1 VGGATLIAKQKSL
14 FFNLKLNH
22 MESNWNVLYT
32 RSRCEKKVA
41 ALLSKRGIENYCP
54 LNRVVR
60 KWSDRHKLIY
70 EPLFSSY
77 VFVRP
82 NAEDAYK
89 ISQLTNDIVNF
100 VYWLGKPA
108 IVKESEIDNIKAFLN
123 AYTNIKLEK
132 SDIQINDNVR
142 IISGPLMNRQGSVT
156 LIDNNKV
163 KLAIPSLGYLMTAE
177 TNVSNVSIL
186 NPVYRTDQ
194 LVS

>member
-1 VGGATLIAKQKSL
+1 
-14 FFNLKLNH
+14 
-22 MESNWNVLYT
+22 METNWNVLYT

-41 ALLSKRGIENYCP
+41 ALLSKRGIENFCP

-60 KWSDRHKLIY
+60 KWSDRHKLVF

-82 NAEDAYK
+82 NLEDVFR
-89 ISQLTNDIVNF
+89 ITQITNDIVNF

-108 IVKESEIDNIKAFLN
+108 IVKESEINNIKAFLN
-123 AYTNIKLEK
+123 AYSNVKLEK
-132 SDIQINDNVR
+132 NDIRVSDNVR

-156 LIDNNKV
+156 SINSNKV
-163 KLAIPSLGYLMTAE
+163 RLAIPSLGYLMTAE

-186 NPVYRTDQ
+186 NTVYRTDQ

>member
-1 VGGATLIAKQKSL
+1 
-14 FFNLKLNH
+14 

-82 NAEDAYK
+82 NAEDTYK
-89 ISQLTNDIVNF
+89 TTPWPD
-100 VYWLGKPA
+100 Y
-108 IVKESEIDNIKAFLN
+108 IKA
-123 AYTNIKLEK
+123 
-132 SDIQINDNVR
+132 DNE
-142 IISGPLMNRQGSVT
+142 PP
-156 LIDNNKV
+156 K
-163 KLAIPSLGYLMTAE
+163 K
-177 TNVSNVSIL
+177 
-186 NPVYRTDQ
+186 
-194 LVS
+194 

>member
-1 VGGATLIAKQKSL
+1 MAKQKSL
-14 FFNLKLNH
+14 FLHLKLNH

-32 RSRCEKKVA
+32 RSRCEKKVT
-41 ALLSKRGIENYCP
+41 ALLSKQGIENYCP
-54 LNRVVR
+54 LNRVIR

-82 NAEDAYK
+82 NAEDIYK

-108 IVKESEIDNIKAFLN
+108 IVKESEIDSIKAFLN
-123 AYTNIKLEK
+123 AYTNVKLEK
-132 SDIQINDNVR
+132 SDIQVNDNVR
-142 IISGPLMNRQGSVT
+142 IISGPLMNRQGSIT
-156 LIDNNKV
+156 SIGNNKV

-177 TNVSNVSIL
+177 TNISNLSVL
-186 NPVYRTDQ
+186 NPIYKTDQ